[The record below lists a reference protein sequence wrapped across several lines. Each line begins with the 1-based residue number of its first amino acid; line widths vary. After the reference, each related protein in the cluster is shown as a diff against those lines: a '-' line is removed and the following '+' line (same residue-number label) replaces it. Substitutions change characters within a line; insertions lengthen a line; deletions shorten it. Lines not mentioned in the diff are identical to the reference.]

1 MTLGLVDPSA
11 PLVPSFFAAV
21 EAHPLV
27 LLAAADALAREQ
39 LADRLRGVGYAVLEA
54 SSRAELLGELRRRLD
69 FDRVRR
75 PPVDLLIASRDLD
88 DGPGLDAVR
97 LLRTRGWATPVLL
110 AARGLGPEQRA
121 EAMRLGSVSIL
132 DGLDD
137 AEEVLDYVHAVA
149 PPFLRRG

>member
-11 PLVPSFFAAV
+11 PLVPPFFAAV

-27 LLAAADALAREQ
+27 LLASADRFAREH
-39 LADRLRGVGYAVLEA
+39 LADRLRGAGYAVLEA
-54 SSRAELLGELRRRLD
+54 ASRAELLEELRRRLD
-69 FDRVRR
+69 FDRIRR
-75 PPVDLLIASRDLD
+75 PPVDLLVTGRELD

-97 LLRTRGWATPVLL
+97 LLRTRGWATPAIVI
-110 AARGLGPEQRA
+110 ARGLAPEHRA

-137 AEEVLDYVHAVA
+137 AEEVLDYVHVLA
-149 PPFLRRG
+149 PPFRRRG